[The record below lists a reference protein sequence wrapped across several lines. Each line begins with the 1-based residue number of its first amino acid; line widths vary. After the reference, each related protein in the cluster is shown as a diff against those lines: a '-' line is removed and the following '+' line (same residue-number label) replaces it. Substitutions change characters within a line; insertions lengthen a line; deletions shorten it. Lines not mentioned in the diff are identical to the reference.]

1 MKIFFKK
8 MSGDLLEIEY
18 KDENISYKDLFF
30 QKYDSYQED
39 QVSFI
44 RQDDDIDIFEGEII
58 NIFIKP
64 RVSFVIWK
72 ENEQFVIH
80 IYDESI
86 EILPSIREIRWREM
100 NEIPQRFQPVK
111 VLKTQFDYWNDEA
124 IISGDRNIVNAL
136 SHMTNRKISDYCCE
150 FLL

>member
-8 MSGDLLEIEY
+8 MSGDFLEIEH
-18 KDENISYKDLFF
+18 KDDISYSLCKDLFF
-30 QKYDSYQED
+30 QKYQED
-39 QVSFI
+39 HVSFI
-44 RQDDDIDIFEGEII
+44 RQDDDVDIFDGEII

-72 ENEQFVIH
+72 ENDHFVIH
-80 IYDESI
+80 VYDEPI
-86 EILPSIREIRWREM
+86 EILPSIREIRWREI

-124 IISGDRNIVNAL
+124 ITSGDRNVVNAL
-136 SHMTNRKISDYCCE
+136 SYMTNRKISDYCCQIS
-150 FLL
+150 L